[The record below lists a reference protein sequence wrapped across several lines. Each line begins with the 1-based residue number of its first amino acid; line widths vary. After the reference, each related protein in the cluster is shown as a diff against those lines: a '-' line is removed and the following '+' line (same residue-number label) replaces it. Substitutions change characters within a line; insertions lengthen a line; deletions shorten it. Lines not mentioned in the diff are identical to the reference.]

1 MVDII
6 HKMGIKAPV
15 SKVYAALAT
24 VEGIAGWWTKDRTG
38 SSRKGDT
45 INARFLTSSG
55 KELGSMNMEVME
67 LKS

>member
-24 VEGIAGWWTKDRTG
+24 VEGIAGWWTKDTTG
-38 SSRKGDT
+38 SSRKAT
-45 INARFLTSSG
+45 RSTFVFSLRVERN
-55 KELGSMNMEVME
+55 
-67 LKS
+67 